1 MGHDRASSTSVR
13 TLVINPRTDS
23 DFVAL
28 VEAASPGAPSAEAL
42 QALLRAQFPKAI
54 VRPRQLEGE
63 REEVWYVYR
72 EGTWI
77 PSR

>member
-1 MGHDRASSTSVR
+1 MSTVR
-13 TLVINPRTDS
+13 TFVINPRTDR
-23 DFVAL
+23 DFIAR
-28 VEAASPGAPSAEAL
+28 VEAIGETAPDARAL
-42 QALLRAQFPKAI
+42 QAALRAEYPKAV

-77 PSR
+77 PPR